1 VGPNPVSLKANK
13 CFPVW
18 PPKQTHRVR
27 KNAGSLWL
35 FSEGVQ
41 VAAAQTVT
49 LGPRIGPPPFPS
61 NGGGPHVT
69 DGFRSSGEP

>member
-1 VGPNPVSLKANK
+1 MSTRPRLAS
-13 CFPVW
+13 
-18 PPKQTHRVR
+18 RVR

-49 LGPRIGPPPFPS
+49 LGPRIGSLPRPLARERPLSLGRHRHAKLLNDAVRP
-61 NGGGPHVT
+61 
-69 DGFRSSGEP
+69 EIC